1 MGEQMR
7 SVVFGPTVQIVDTN
21 HVRPRFSIR
30 SQMCGPK
37 KPTVRATGTRFL
49 FEIDPVRIPLFATI
63 DVLRSFC
70 PDKRLTHSSIR

>member
-1 MGEQMR
+1 MR

-37 KPTVRATGTRFL
+37 KPTVLATGTRFL
-49 FEIDPVRIPLFATI
+49 FEIDPVCIPL
-63 DVLRSFC
+63 VCHYFC
-70 PDKRLTHSSIR
+70 TDKRLTHSSTR